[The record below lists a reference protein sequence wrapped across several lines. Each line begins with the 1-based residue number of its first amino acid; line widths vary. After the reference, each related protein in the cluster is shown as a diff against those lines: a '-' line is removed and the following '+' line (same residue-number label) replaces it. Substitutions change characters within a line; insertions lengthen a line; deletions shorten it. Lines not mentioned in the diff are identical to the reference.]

1 MRFRGRNKHV
11 SPTGL
16 GTILITGGGSRRG
29 IGRAVALRFA
39 ADGYAVA
46 VLDIDGEA
54 AADSAKAAAEAGS
67 PKTFAA
73 RADVTDEESVRSA
86 VRAAEAEMPSVTV
99 LANIAGISAPTPF
112 EDIALAEWEHIFAV
126 NVRGTFLVTQA
137 VLPGMRER
145 GYGRIIN
152 MSSVSGQ
159 RGGGVFGA
167 SHYSASKAA
176 ILGLTKTLAREVGAQ
191 GITVNA
197 VAPGMV
203 DTDITGGAMT
213 EERKAEIAAATL
225 IGRLATTADVASA
238 VAFLASPDAGYL
250 TGATI
255 DVNGGSHLH

>member
-1 MRFRGRNKHV
+1 M
-11 SPTGL
+11 SSADP
-16 GTILITGGGSRRG
+16 GTILITGGGSKRG
-29 IGRAVALRFA
+29 IGRATALRFA
-39 ADGYAVA
+39 GLGYAVA
-46 VLDIDGEA
+46 VLDIDADAAGETA
-54 AADSAKAAAEAGS
+54 REAKEAGS
-67 PKTFAA
+67 PAVFSAHV
-73 RADVTDEESVRSA
+73 DVTDQASVNQA
-86 VRAAEAEMPSVTV
+86 VRAAEAALAPVTV
-99 LANIAGISAPTPF
+99 LANIAGISAPTRF
-112 EDIALAEWEHIFAV
+112 ENITLDEWERIFAV

-145 GYGRIIN
+145 HYGRIIT

-176 ILGLTKTLAREVGAQ
+176 ILGLTKTLARELDNQ

-197 VAPGMV
+197 VAPSMV

-213 EERKAEIAAATL
+213 EERKAELARTTL
-225 IGRLATTADVASA
+225 LGRLATPDDVAG
-238 VAFLASPDAGYL
+238 VIVFLASPDSAYL

>member
-1 MRFRGRNKHV
+1 M
-11 SPTGL
+11 STADP
-16 GTILITGGGSRRG
+16 GTILITGGGSKRG

-39 ADGYAVA
+39 ALGYAIA
-46 VLDIDGEA
+46 VLDIDVDGA
-54 AADSAKAAAEAGS
+54 RDTARGASEAGS
-67 PKTFAA
+67 PAVFAA
-73 RADVTDEESVRSA
+73 FVDVTDQASVNEA
-86 VRAAEAEMPSVTV
+86 VRAAEAALPPVTV
-99 LANIAGISAPTPF
+99 LANIAGISAPTRF
-112 EDIALAEWEHIFAV
+112 ENITLGEWERIFAV

-137 VLPGMRER
+137 VLPGMRAR

-176 ILGLTKTLAREVGAQ
+176 VLGLTKTLARETDGQ
-191 GITVNA
+191 GITINA
-197 VAPGMV
+197 VAPSFV

-213 EERKAEIAAATL
+213 EDRKAELAATTL
-225 IGRLATTADVASA
+225 LGRIGTPEDVAG
-238 VAFLASPDAGYL
+238 VVVFLASADATYL

>member
-1 MRFRGRNKHV
+1 M
-11 SPTGL
+11 SSADL
-16 GTILITGGGSRRG
+16 GTILVTGGGSKRG
-29 IGRAVALRFA
+29 IGRATALRFA
-39 ADGYAVA
+39 ALGYAVA
-46 VLDIDGEA
+46 VLDLDAEA
-54 AADSAKAAAEAGS
+54 AAETAREAKEAGS
-67 PKTFAA
+67 PHVFSTYV
-73 RADVTDEESVRSA
+73 DVTDQASVNGA
-86 VRAAEAEMPSVTV
+86 VRAAETTLPPVTV
-99 LANIAGISAPTPF
+99 LANIAGISSPTRF
-112 EDIALAEWEHIFAV
+112 ENITLDEWERVFAV

-145 GYGRIIN
+145 RYGRIIN

-176 ILGLTKTLAREVGAQ
+176 ILGLTKTLARELDSQ

-197 VAPGMV
+197 VAPSMV

-213 EERKAEIAAATL
+213 EERKVQLAATTL
-225 IGRLATTADVASA
+225 MGRLATPDDVAGA
-238 VAFLASPDAGYL
+238 VVFLASRDAAYL

>member
-1 MRFRGRNKHV
+1 V
-11 SPTGL
+11 SGADP

-29 IGRAVALRFA
+29 IGRATALRFA
-39 ADGYAVA
+39 ALGHPVA
-46 VLDIDGEA
+46 VLDID
-54 AADSAKAAAEAGS
+54 ADGATDTARAAERAGS
-67 PKTFAA
+67 PAVFSAYV
-73 RADVTDEESVRSA
+73 DVTDQTSVNDA
-86 VRAAEAEMPSVTV
+86 VHAAEEALPPVTV
-99 LANIAGISAPTPF
+99 LANIAGISSPTRF
-112 EDIALAEWEHIFAV
+112 ENITLEEWERVFAV

-145 GYGRIIN
+145 RYGRIVT

-176 ILGLTKTLAREVGAQ
+176 ILGLTKTLARELDGE

-197 VAPGMV
+197 VAPSMV

-213 EERKAEIAAATL
+213 EDRKAELATTTL
-225 IGRLATTADVASA
+225 LGRLATSEDVAG
-238 VAFLASPDAGYL
+238 VVVFLASSDSSYL

>member
-1 MRFRGRNKHV
+1 MEQGTTM
-11 SPTGL
+11 SPLDL

-29 IGRAVALRFA
+29 IGRATALRFA

-46 VLDIDGEA
+46 VLDIDGQA
-54 AADSAKAAAEAGS
+54 AADTADEAAKAGS
-67 PKTFAA
+67 PQTFAG
-73 RADVTDEESVRSA
+73 RVDVTDEQSVQAA
-86 VRAAEAEMPSVTV
+86 VRAAEAEMPPVTV

-112 EDIALAEWEHIFAV
+112 EKITLAEWERIFAV

-176 ILGLTKTLAREVGAQ
+176 VLGLTKTLAREVGAH

-213 EERKAEIAAATL
+213 EERKAELAAATL
-225 IGRLATTADVASA
+225 VGRLATPSDVAGA
-238 VAFLASPDAGYL
+238 VAFLASPEAVYL